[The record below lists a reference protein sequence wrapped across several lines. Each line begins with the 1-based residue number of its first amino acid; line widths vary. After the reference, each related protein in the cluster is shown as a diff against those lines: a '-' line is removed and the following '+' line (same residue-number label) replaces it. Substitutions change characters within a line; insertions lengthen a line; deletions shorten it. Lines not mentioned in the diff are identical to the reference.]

1 MVRHVPDT
9 IALVLHFRDSARTL
23 RCLASLVRERIA
35 RVMLV
40 DNSDDGGASL
50 GSLLA
55 SAAESC
61 PGLAIDVLDPGTNL
75 GFSAGVNRGLERV
88 RELHGEACVLLLN
101 SDADLRPGAHEAMRD
116 GIRGGLGLAS
126 AWMIGKDGSRLGWA
140 YYQPFA
146 AILSVHAWP
155 GAFRYQSACCM
166 LLAPE
171 LAARPL
177 LDECFFFYGEDIE
190 LGWRLSRAG
199 IAHGVVDGAVV
210 DHEGS
215 AASRNG
221 SLFYEYHMARAHLL
235 LPGRLA
241 KSALARLAMHVVRW
255 ISLPLRSLVRSV
267 RLRSMAPWRG
277 LLFAWADVVAG
288 RARSLVPPLAL

>member
-1 MVRHVPDT
+1 MARQVPGT
-9 IALVLHFRDSARTL
+9 IALVLHFRDAVRTS
-23 RCLASLVRERIA
+23 RCLASLERERIP

-40 DNSDDGGASL
+40 DNSGDGGASL

-55 SAAESC
+55 RAAESC
-61 PGLAIDVLDPGTNL
+61 PGLAIDVLDPGVNL
-75 GFSAGVNRGLERV
+75 GFSAGVNRGLERI

-116 GIRGGLGLAS
+116 GIRGGLELAS
-126 AWMIGKDGSRLGWA
+126 AWMMGKDGSRLGWA

-146 AILSVHAWP
+146 AILSVREWP

-166 LLAPE
+166 LLAPA

-199 IAHGVVDGAVV
+199 IAHGVVDGAAV

-221 SLFYEYHMARAHLL
+221 SLFYEYHMVRAHLL

-241 KSALARLAMHVVRW
+241 RPGPARLAMHLARW
-255 ISLPLRSLVRSV
+255 ISLPLRCMVRSV
-267 RLRSMAPWRG
+267 RLRSMTPWRG
-277 LLFAWADVVAG
+277 LLLAWSDVVAG
-288 RARSLVPPLAL
+288 RARSLVPPPAS